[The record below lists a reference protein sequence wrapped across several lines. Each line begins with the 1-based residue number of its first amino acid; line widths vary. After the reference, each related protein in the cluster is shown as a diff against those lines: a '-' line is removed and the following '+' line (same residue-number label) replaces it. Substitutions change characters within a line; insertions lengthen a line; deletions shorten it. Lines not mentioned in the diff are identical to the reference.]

1 MSMNNVTIST
11 AALDTPN
18 TTLLP
23 QTATCFHIMDEAN
36 MTPHFKV
43 TYITILAISFIFITV
58 VNTFLVIGLKRAYTN
73 LTLSKK
79 LFLYLSASDLVTGIV
94 TIPYQGVMVIY
105 GSSASCF
112 QVQLQSFTNT
122 FSPGLSMFTIL
133 TISIARYI
141 SVIKPTFFKSH
152 ANSSWVSVYMFGQIV
167 LAASA
172 AVWYATATTRVHL
185 GSYLVFVT
193 GVCFVVIGGAIILNV
208 FLFIKLRSSH
218 DSTKKDYQKE
228 VIKTLIIISVILFI
242 CFLPN
247 GVVFALV
254 GYYIMAD
261 IDNMELYTKLI
272 PWVYVPILLN
282 AGLNS
287 CVYIW
292 RDKKINRYLRK
303 SIHNEQR
310 RLSNKFNPLSSP
322 LPITNKRLE
331 AILSDHANRDSSYES
346 YEHSE
351 V

>member
-1 MSMNNVTIST
+1 MTSNNSSTLVT
-11 AALDTPN
+11 ALDTLN

-23 QTATCFHIMDEAN
+23 PTATCFHIMDEAN

-43 TYITILAISFIFITV
+43 TYITSLAISFIFITI
-58 VNTFLVIGLKRAYTN
+58 VNIFLIIGLKRAYAK

-79 LFLYLSASDLVTGIV
+79 LFLYLSASDLLTGLV

-112 QVQLQSFTNT
+112 QVHLQSFTNT
-122 FSPGLSMFTIL
+122 FTPGLSMFIIL

-167 LAASA
+167 LAGAGSI
-172 AVWYATATTRVHL
+172 WYSTATTSIHL
-185 GSYLVFVT
+185 GSYLIFVT
-193 GVCFVVIGGAIILNV
+193 ALCIFIIGGSIVLNV
-208 FLFIKLRSSH
+208 FLYLKLRSSH
-218 DSTKKDYQKE
+218 SSTKKDYQKE
-228 VIKTLIIISVILFI
+228 VIKTLIIISVILSI

-254 GYYIMAD
+254 GYYIIAD
-261 IDNMELYTKLI
+261 TDNMELYTKLI

-292 RDKKINRYLRK
+292 RDKKINRYLRR
-303 SIHNEQR
+303 SIRNEQR
-310 RLSNKFNPLSSP
+310 RLSSKWSIISSP
-322 LPITNKRLE
+322 KTITNKRLD
-331 AILSDHANRDSSYES
+331 AVLSDHTHRNSSYES
-346 YEHSE
+346 YDISE
-351 V
+351 I